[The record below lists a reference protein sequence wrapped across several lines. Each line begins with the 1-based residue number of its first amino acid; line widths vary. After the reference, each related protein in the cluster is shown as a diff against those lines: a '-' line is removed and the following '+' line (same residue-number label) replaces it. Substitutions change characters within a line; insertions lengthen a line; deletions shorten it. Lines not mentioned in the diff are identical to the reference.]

1 MRLQNFITANLVF
14 GLWSLVFGLCLFTLP
29 VLAQKIAIITPEKTA
44 NIEKISF
51 QLNQKFN
58 SLDSDLVEITVK
70 SQSIENLF
78 NLSTEEAKTL
88 GNAIGCDFFI
98 LLKSESLRRTSFAK
112 PVYFEAYLS
121 AHLVSTRS
129 GRLLF
134 WDLKSV
140 EAENVNEAETQ
151 LFGSTESLI
160 KKIQTQIKAANQN
173 EITDL
178 IPNLEELPDEN
189 SPEAKNF
196 QSPLPF
202 RRLRPE
208 YTRTADLYGV
218 TATVDA
224 TVDLDEKGQIT
235 RLEITRW
242 AGYGLDESVI
252 ETIRRM
258 QWRPAS
264 RNGKTLPIR
273 VLLRYNFKKV
283 EKE

>member
-1 MRLQNFITANLVF
+1 MRLQNFITDKLVF
-14 GLWSLVFGLCLFTLP
+14 GLWSLIFGLCIFTMP
-29 VLAQKIAIITPEKTA
+29 VCAQKIAIITSEKTA
-44 NIEKISF
+44 NIQKISF

-58 SLDSDLVEITVK
+58 SLDSDLVEIAVK

-98 LLKSESLRRTSFAK
+98 LLKSETLRRTSFAK

-121 AHLVSTRS
+121 THLVSTRS
-129 GRLLF
+129 GKLLF
-134 WDLKSV
+134 WNLNSF
-140 EAENVNEAETQ
+140 ESENVNEAEQQ
-151 LFGSTESLI
+151 LSGSTESLI
-160 KKIQTQIKAANQN
+160 EKIQTQIKAANQN

-178 IPNLEELPDEN
+178 IPNLEELPNEN

-208 YTRTADLYGV
+208 YTRTADLYSV